1 MSGGHVPP
9 PPEYATPS
17 LRRAKRHVAMTDEL
31 SRAPET
37 HSVPPEYMSEGALER
52 ARREYAAD
60 ARQRKMAAQP
70 HAQRD
75 RRIAQER
82 RRQSRVGT
90 RYKIIAHG
98 TC

>member
-60 ARQRKMAAQP
+60 KRLAF
-70 HAQRD
+70 
-75 RRIAQER
+75 ER
-82 RRQSRVGT
+82 RRQRMLVEEGVLQV
-90 RYKIIAHG
+90 
-98 TC
+98 